1 MNGTDPIG
9 YLFRGETFCPV
20 CIHDLFVPYE
30 FASDP
35 RLSTEEILD
44 RVARDRGINRH
55 DEKTVGTRQFPQAL
69 YIDDVTGADLC
80 FFCGARLVDE
90 TT

>member
-1 MNGTDPIG
+1 MNGTDPIA

-30 FASDP
+30 LADDP
-35 RLSTEEILD
+35 RHSTEEILD

-55 DEKTVGTRQFPQAL
+55 DEKTFRSREFPQPL
-69 YIDDVTGADLC
+69 YVADVTSADVC
-80 FFCGARLVDE
+80 FFCGMRLLEE